1 MFCKMYSK
9 TSLGDGS
16 DDNGIISFEKLKC
29 ENVQKEASLAKFKTL
44 RWKLE
49 CREFIKVLER
59 R

>member
-1 MFCKMYSK
+1 MYSK